1 MDPTNFDVVY
11 ASAATGGL
19 WKSVNGGDTWTPLTD
34 YLPRLASGSV
44 AIDPTDPNTIYY
56 GEGEC
61 NFSGDS
67 YPGGGIFKSTD
78 GGQSW
83 QQLSINTLNYTSRVI
98 VAPSNHNIVY
108 VGGYRDIYKST
119 DAGQDWVELNL
130 TNGAVNG
137 IAVNPT
143 DANVIY
149 AGKGSLWGGADTSY
163 GVFKSTD
170 GGSSWTKLNN
180 GLPGSSYCGRVEI
193 ALSPS
198 TPNVLY
204 VGIWGSDTSRV
215 FRSSDGGSSWTP
227 LSIGN
232 YGGGQGWYNNCVSVS
247 PQDPNSV
254 FVGGIDFW
262 HTTNGGTNWTNLTQS
277 YAGGYIHPDQHA
289 IAFAPS
295 NPNVIYIGNDGGVW
309 KSTDGGRTF
318 INCNSNLAITQFY
331 RIAIDPENPLLTYG
345 GTQDNGTLKN
355 TQPSLQWDMIYGGDG
370 GQVIVDPKNSNII
383 YAEYVNG
390 ALVKSTDGG
399 NSWVSITNGITEDGA
414 WITPLVIDPSN
425 DSVLYTATNRIYK
438 TTDGGASWMPI
449 TPILLDSAYRVTTLS
464 ISPIDPKT
472 IWTALGSFVFVT
484 TDGGASWGNR
494 VVSANGSTFSAYCV
508 YADPSHE
515 GMAYVGTYANVL
527 STTDYGQT
535 WEVIASSANGFPNVS
550 ANAVIVDSLTG
561 FIYAG
566 TDVGVYRSTDDG
578 ASWSSFNENLPNCVV
593 ADIAMQ
599 YATHS
604 LVIGTHGRSAFAYAL
619 PNPVPVVA
627 SISPDTAT
635 RLQMLNVQISG
646 ANFLPGLT
654 TVSFGSDISVNSGAP
669 SKLGQSSKMKGSC
682 HDNCL

>member
-1 MDPTNFDVVY
+1 MTFIAIVLLVAFLLPTIAVGQMPKALLRKEPPKNQLSIPTFVPPSRLYKVTSSGWRPIGPAPATNYGYGNVSGRITSIAVDPTNFDVVY

-383 YAEYVNG
+383 
-390 ALVKSTDGG
+390 
-399 NSWVSITNGITEDGA
+399 
-414 WITPLVIDPSN
+414 
-425 DSVLYTATNRIYK
+425 
-438 TTDGGASWMPI
+438 
-449 TPILLDSAYRVTTLS
+449 LLDCPSLLGAPEFTEISDPNETVVRPGRKLAPLICTLS
-464 ISPIDPKT
+464 ICNLVAVSGDIL
-472 IWTALGSFVFVT
+472 AT
-484 TDGGASWGNR
+484 TG
-494 VVSANGSTFSAYCV
+494 
-508 YADPSHE
+508 
-515 GMAYVGTYANVL
+515 
-527 STTDYGQT
+527 
-535 WEVIASSANGFPNVS
+535 
-550 ANAVIVDSLTG
+550 TG
-561 FIYAG
+561 FG
-566 TDVGVYRSTDDG
+566 
-578 ASWSSFNENLPNCVV
+578 
-593 ADIAMQ
+593 
-599 YATHS
+599 
-604 LVIGTHGRSAFAYAL
+604 SA
-619 PNPVPVVA
+619 
-627 SISPDTAT
+627 
-635 RLQMLNVQISG
+635 
-646 ANFLPGLT
+646 
-654 TVSFGSDISVNSGAP
+654 
-669 SKLGQSSKMKGSC
+669 
-682 HDNCL
+682 